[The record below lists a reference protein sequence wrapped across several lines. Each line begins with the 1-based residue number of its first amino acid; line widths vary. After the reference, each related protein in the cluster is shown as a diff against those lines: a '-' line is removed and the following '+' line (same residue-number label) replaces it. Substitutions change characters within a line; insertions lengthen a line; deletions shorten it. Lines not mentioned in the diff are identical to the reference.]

1 LEVPPVPQAS
11 GPTATL
17 TDEEFYQRA
26 DLAWQLGGMVALTT
40 TFPDLVKDED
50 ANKRVAEYLRSKV
63 HRIVRNPDV
72 AELLCARGH
81 YLGSRRILTAD
92 DYFTI
97 FNQDNVTLVDVNT
110 APLQSIIPTGL
121 VTLTNEYLLDVIIL
135 ATGFDSGSGAM
146 LQVDFKGKD
155 GTLLRDKWSDGPVTY
170 LGIGVEGFPNLFM
183 IAQAGSPGIRS
194 HVMVSVEQH
203 VEWIS
208 SLIEHAR
215 KRGVVSIEATREAEL
230 AWTSYVADVVART
243 LLTRDDTS
251 YIGSNIAGKPRV
263 YTSYV
268 GGVGT
273 YRRICESVQAN
284 GYEGWTLITPFDD
297 ISGQREWRGPEV

>member
-1 LEVPPVPQAS
+1 
-11 GPTATL
+11 
-17 TDEEFYQRA
+17 
-26 DLAWQLGGMVALTT
+26 MVALTT
-40 TFPDLVKDED
+40 TFPDLVKDEE
-50 ANKRVAEYLRSKV
+50 ANQRVADYLRSKV
-63 HRIVRNPDV
+63 RKTVRNPDV

-97 FNQDNVTLVDVNT
+97 FNQDNVTLVDVSS
-110 APLQSIIPTGL
+110 APIQSIVPTGI
-121 VTLTNEYLLDVIIL
+121 VTRSAEYSLDTIIL

-146 LQVDFKGKD
+146 LQVDFKGK
-155 GTLLRDKWSDGPVTY
+155 GGSLLRDKWAEGPVTY

-208 SLIEHAR
+208 SLIEYAR
-215 KRGVVSIEATREAEL
+215 ERGVVSIEPTKEAEL
-230 AWTSYVADVVART
+230 TWTAYVAEVVAGT

-251 YIGSNIAGKPRV
+251 YIGANVAGKPRV

-273 YRRICESVQAN
+273 YRRICEQVQSN
-284 GYEGWTLITPFDD
+284 GYEGWTLVTPFDD
-297 ISGQREWRGPEV
+297 ISGHPEWRGPDV